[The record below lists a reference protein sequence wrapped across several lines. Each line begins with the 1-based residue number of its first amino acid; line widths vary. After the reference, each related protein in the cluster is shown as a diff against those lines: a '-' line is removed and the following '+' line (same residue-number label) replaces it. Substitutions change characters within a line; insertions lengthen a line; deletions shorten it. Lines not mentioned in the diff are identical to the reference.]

1 MGSPD
6 PGTALETSDFY
17 VLHYFNYPNLK
28 KYICK
33 HIYIYIYVYKN
44 GASCHDCLQFFFGGD
59 VSSFFSVQIAF
70 RFFMCRDFSLDFL
83 VENSHLKDF
92 LVEIS
97 LHIVLGYSTPI
108 PLENQVG

>member
-1 MGSPD
+1 MIVCS
-6 PGTALETSDFY
+6 F
-17 VLHYFNYPNLK
+17 FWWR
-28 KYICK
+28 
-33 HIYIYIYVYKN
+33 
-44 GASCHDCLQFFFGGD
+44 CLFI
-59 VSSFFSVQIAF
+59 FSVQIAF

>member
-28 KYICK
+28 KDICK
-33 HIYIYIYVYKN
+33 HMYMYIKTEPLVMIV
-44 GASCHDCLQFFFGGD
+44 CIFFGGD

-70 RFFMCRDFSLDFL
+70 RFFICRDFSLDFL

-97 LHIVLGYSTPI
+97 LHIVLGYPTPI